1 MILSANEILD
11 IRTLSLIKNILQPNL
26 IVSFES
32 ITSALWVNPRLI
44 NCLPAAVFEQ
54 GTDTMCFLL
63 IFSNLDCYCSMTAN
77 HPSFQSQPSS
87 WLHTPMAPANSCS
100 FFFISNTTPI
110 RMDKMTT
117 ITRHI

>member
-11 IRTLSLIKNILQPNL
+11 IRTLSLIKSILQPNL
-26 IVSFES
+26 IVSFEG

-44 NCLPAAVFEQ
+44 SCLPAAVFEQ

-77 HPSFQSQPSS
+77 HPSYIHQWHLLIPVLFSLLVIQDLSG
-87 WLHTPMAPANSCS
+87 W
-100 FFFISNTTPI
+100 I
-110 RMDKMTT
+110 R
-117 ITRHI
+117 